1 MELFI
6 MDENFRSLYALDKF
20 ESLIWTERYN
30 GFGNFEFYTP
40 ANQDI
45 LTVVDTIKNKMEAK
59 LDCYAWLKDN
69 EMTMIIE
76 DLEIT
81 TDAESGNNLIMSG
94 RGLES
99 ILDRRIVW
107 EQTTLDGKLQ
117 DQIEKLLNDSIMSP
131 KISDRIIPNFKF
143 KQSPNAYINS
153 LSLRAQYTGDN
164 LYDTILAICDSC
176 HLGFDVYLDSNNDFT
191 FTLTYGEDRSFD
203 QEKNPYVVFSPK
215 YENIINSDY
224 LESGKTLKNVTLVAG
239 EGEGIDRKTR
249 IVGSAKGL
257 SRKELYADARDI
269 QSDSYSRQIDE
280 DKEKLEELERS
291 LENDQKSL
299 ADVIKEESEELAE
312 HNKNAEAYTTL
323 KAGYDNR
330 IAVIGRRI
338 NDYKTS
344 ITNYVNGLSPSNRIL
359 YDSRETYKNQINSYD
374 AIINSCTDKIS
385 QYNEKLSEDLA
396 ITYED
401 VLSYES
407 SIEVEEKTRKDNNSK
422 KNDANEEKRKIEEQ
436 LPSYYEKLYK
446 YEGMISKYEDIQK
459 NDQKSLA
466 DVIKEESE
474 ELAEHNKNAEAY
486 TTLKAGYDNRIVKT
500 YKMISEYKKKIA
512 QEIQELNVFY
522 NDLLDQRGL
531 EKLAE
536 NVYTEVFTGEVEATK
551 TFVYGVDFFKGDIMQ
566 IINEYGMESK
576 VRVSEV
582 VRVQDTTGYS
592 MYPTFQVIE

>member
-40 ANQDI
+40 VNQDI

-143 KQSPNAYINS
+143 KQSSNAYINS

-176 HLGFDVYLDSNNDFT
+176 RLGFDVYLDSNNDFI

-239 EGEGIDRKTR
+239 EGEGVDRKTR
-249 IVGSAKGL
+249 IIGSAKGL

-280 DKEKLEELERS
+280 DKEKLEELESS

-312 HNKNAEAYTTL
+312 HNKNAEAYATL

-330 IAVIGRRI
+330 IA
-338 NDYKTS
+338 
-344 ITNYVNGLSPSNRIL
+344 
-359 YDSRETYKNQINSYD
+359 
-374 AIINSCTDKIS
+374 
-385 QYNEKLSEDLA
+385 
-396 ITYED
+396 
-401 VLSYES
+401 
-407 SIEVEEKTRKDNNSK
+407 
-422 KNDANEEKRKIEEQ
+422 
-436 LPSYYEKLYK
+436 
-446 YEGMISKYEDIQK
+446 
-459 NDQKSLA
+459 
-466 DVIKEESE
+466 
-474 ELAEHNKNAEAY
+474 
-486 TTLKAGYDNRIVKT
+486 KT

-512 QEIQELNVFY
+512 QEIQELNDFY
-522 NDLLDQRGL
+522 NALLDQRGL

-536 NVYTEVFTGEVEATK
+536 NVYTEAFTGEVEATK

>member
-40 ANQDI
+40 VNQDI

-176 HLGFDVYLDSNNDFT
+176 RLGFDLYLDSNNDFI

-215 YENIINSDY
+215 Y
-224 LESGKTLKNVTLVAG
+224 
-239 EGEGIDRKTR
+239 
-249 IVGSAKGL
+249 
-257 SRKELYADARDI
+257 
-269 QSDSYSRQIDE
+269 
-280 DKEKLEELERS
+280 
-291 LENDQKSL
+291 
-299 ADVIKEESEELAE
+299 
-312 HNKNAEAYTTL
+312 
-323 KAGYDNR
+323 
-330 IAVIGRRI
+330 
-338 NDYKTS
+338 
-344 ITNYVNGLSPSNRIL
+344 
-359 YDSRETYKNQINSYD
+359 
-374 AIINSCTDKIS
+374 
-385 QYNEKLSEDLA
+385 
-396 ITYED
+396 
-401 VLSYES
+401 
-407 SIEVEEKTRKDNNSK
+407 
-422 KNDANEEKRKIEEQ
+422 
-436 LPSYYEKLYK
+436 
-446 YEGMISKYEDIQK
+446 
-459 NDQKSLA
+459 
-466 DVIKEESE
+466 
-474 ELAEHNKNAEAY
+474 
-486 TTLKAGYDNRIVKT
+486 
-500 YKMISEYKKKIA
+500 
-512 QEIQELNVFY
+512 
-522 NDLLDQRGL
+522 
-531 EKLAE
+531 
-536 NVYTEVFTGEVEATK
+536 
-551 TFVYGVDFFKGDIMQ
+551 
-566 IINEYGMESK
+566 
-576 VRVSEV
+576 
-582 VRVQDTTGYS
+582 
-592 MYPTFQVIE
+592 